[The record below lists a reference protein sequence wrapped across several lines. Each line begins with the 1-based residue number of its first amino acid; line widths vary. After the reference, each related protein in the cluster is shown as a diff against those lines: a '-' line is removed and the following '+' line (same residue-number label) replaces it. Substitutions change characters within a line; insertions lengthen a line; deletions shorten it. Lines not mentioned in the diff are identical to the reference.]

1 MAGEKSKTS
10 GEIGEKLAE
19 GVLKILGWKD
29 KLNNVPIPCNTS
41 THLND
46 KGNPR
51 VSHGED
57 VVFLYHNPFHDDRTD
72 VVHISVK
79 NKIDSYPAE
88 QTLRTQ
94 FKNHLE
100 ELHQTI
106 ACARHDSQVHE
117 LAKAF
122 GARKNKAHSGV
133 LIWLHNNDQDIEHD
147 IKPTLAKTRIGQ
159 TNDVPIYVIDNA
171 RAAFLLNIVD
181 HANREFAGW
190 QFYYPHIGTAL
201 KADMSR
207 TGTSLPLELVAADIV
222 PLLVTV
228 SGHNELALY
237 ANEPFTADTYRK
249 LVAYGLHFAGG
260 LVGKIHIGLPNYNAA
275 KDQAEATKAR
285 LAFADRKED
294 VQPFSFKRSILDF
307 LQVNR

>member
-19 GVLKILGWKD
+19 GVLRILGWRN
-29 KLNNVPIPCNTS
+29 KLNNVSIPCNTP
-41 THLND
+41 THLNSER
-46 KGNPR
+46 KPR
-51 VSHGED
+51 QSHGED

-94 FKNHLE
+94 FKSHLE

-106 ACARHDSQVHE
+106 ACARHDSQVHD
-117 LAKAF
+117 LAKTF
-122 GARKNKAHSGV
+122 SARKNKVHSGV
-133 LIWLHNNDQDIEHD
+133 LIWLHNDDQNIEHD
-147 IKPTLAKTRIGQ
+147 IKPALSKTRLAQ
-159 TNDVPIYVIDNA
+159 VSDVPIYVIDNA

-181 HANREFAGW
+181 HANRTFVNW

-207 TGTSLPLELVAADIV
+207 TGTTLPLELVAADIV
-222 PLLVTV
+222 PLLVMV
-228 SGHNELALY
+228 GDRNELALY
-237 ANEPFTADTYRK
+237 ANEPFTTDTYKK

-260 LVGKIHIGLPNYNAA
+260 LVGKIHIGLPDYNAA
-275 KDQAEATKAR
+275 KDQAEAKQAR
-285 LAFADRKED
+285 VAFADRKED

-307 LQVNR
+307 LQE

>member
-1 MAGEKSKTS
+1 MAGEKSKSS

-19 GVLKILGWKD
+19 GVLRILGWRD
-29 KLNNVPIPCNTS
+29 KLNNVSIPCNTPS
-41 THLND
+41 HLNSN
-46 KGNPR
+46 GNPR
-51 VSHGED
+51 QSHGED

-94 FKNHLE
+94 FKSHME

-106 ACARHDSQVHE
+106 ACARHDPQVHD
-117 LAKAF
+117 LAKTF
-122 GARKNKAHSGV
+122 GARKNKVHSGV
-133 LIWLHNNDQDIEHD
+133 LIWLHNDDQNIEQD
-147 IKPTLAKTRIGQ
+147 IKPALAKTRLGQ
-159 TNDVPIYVIDNA
+159 ESDVPVYVIDNA
-171 RAAFLLNIVD
+171 RTGFLLNIVD
-181 HANREFAGW
+181 HANRTFVDW

-207 TGTSLPLELVAADIV
+207 TGATLPLELIAADIV
-222 PLLVTV
+222 PLRVIV
-228 SGHNELALY
+228 GGHNELALY
-237 ANEPFTADTYRK
+237 ANEPFTSDTYKK

-260 LVGKIHIGLPNYNAA
+260 LVGKIHIGLPDYNAA
-275 KDQAEATKAR
+275 KDQADAVRAR
-285 LAFADRKED
+285 LAFADRKEE

-307 LQVNR
+307 LQEK

>member
-19 GVLKILGWKD
+19 GVLRILGWRD
-29 KLNNVPIPCNTS
+29 KLNNVPIPCNTP
-41 THLND
+41 THLNSE
-46 KGNPR
+46 GNHR
-51 VSHGED
+51 QSHGED

-79 NKIDSYPAE
+79 NKIDSYPTE

-94 FKNHLE
+94 FKSHLE

-106 ACARHDSQVHE
+106 TCARHDSQVHD
-117 LAKAF
+117 LVKTF
-122 GARKNKAHSGV
+122 GGRKNKAHSGV
-133 LIWLHNNDQDIEHD
+133 LIWLHNDDQDIEHD
-147 IKPTLAKTRIGQ
+147 IKPALAKTRLGQ
-159 TNDVPIYVIDNA
+159 TNDVPVYVIDNA
-171 RAAFLLNIVD
+171 RAAFLLNVVD
-181 HANREFAGW
+181 HANREFGDW

-201 KADMSR
+201 KPDMSR
-207 TGTSLPLELVAADIV
+207 TGTTLPLELVAADIV
-222 PLLVTV
+222 PLLATV
-228 SGHNELALY
+228 SGRIELALY
-237 ANEPFTADTYRK
+237 ANESFTVDTYKK

-260 LVGKIHIGLPNYNAA
+260 LVGKIHIGLPDYNAA

-285 LAFADRKED
+285 LAFADRRED

-307 LQVNR
+307 LQEKR

>member
-19 GVLKILGWKD
+19 GVLKILGWRD
-29 KLNNVPIPCNTS
+29 KLNNVPIPCNTP

-122 GARKNKAHSGV
+122 GARKNKAHSGI
-133 LIWLHNNDQDIEHD
+133 LIWLHNNDQDVEHD

-159 TNDVPIYVIDNA
+159 TNDVPVYVIDNA

-181 HANREFAGW
+181 HANREFASW

-207 TGTSLPLELVAADIV
+207 TGTLLPLELVAADIV

-260 LVGKIHIGLPNYNAA
+260 LVGKIHIGLPDYNAA